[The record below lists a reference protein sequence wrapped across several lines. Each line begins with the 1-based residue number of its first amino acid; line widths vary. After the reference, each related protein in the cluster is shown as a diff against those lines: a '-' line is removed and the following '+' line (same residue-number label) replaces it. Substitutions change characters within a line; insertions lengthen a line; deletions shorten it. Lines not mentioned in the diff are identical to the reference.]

1 MNHPTSPQPIPGP
14 VLSRRT
20 FVAAIPATAILAAC
34 APEAGGLG
42 DESFGAKEGSIDAI
56 DHSRFDA
63 LLKQYV
69 VEGDNGVNL
78 VRYEQLQ
85 SEAADE
91 LTAYLTAMQE
101 IAIEDFG
108 RDEQFAFWAN
118 LYNAAT
124 LDVIIQ
130 NYPVDSIRDIGILSL
145 GPWDDEVV
153 TVSGRTLTLNN
164 IEHDIMRPD
173 WQDVRVHY
181 AVNCASIGC
190 PNLGTEAFTGA
201 KLEEQLEAAAS
212 AYVNH
217 PRGFGGEPGKIVAS
231 NIYDWYQ
238 GDWGTE
244 QDVLDH
250 AREYAVGPTAALL
263 ENAEIISGYDYD
275 WGLNLA

>member
-20 FVAAIPATAILAAC
+20 FVAVIPATAILAAC

>member
-1 MNHPTSPQPIPGP
+1 MNHMTPAKSMSGP
-14 VLSRRT
+14 ALSRRT
-20 FVAAIPATAILAAC
+20 FVAAIPATAVLAAC
-34 APEAGGLG
+34 APDAGGLG
-42 DESFGAKEGSIDAI
+42 DDSFGTAEGSSDAI

-69 VEGDNGVNL
+69 VEDDSGVNL
-78 VRYEQLQ
+78 VRYEKLQ
-85 SEAADE
+85 SEASEE
-91 LTAYLTAMQE
+91 LAAYLSAMQE

-130 NYPVDSIRDIGILSL
+130 NYPVDSIRDIGLLGL
-145 GPWDDEVV
+145 GPWDDDAV

-201 KLEEQLEAAAS
+201 RLEEQLEAAAS

-217 PRGFGGEPGKIVAS
+217 PRGFGGEQGQVVAS
-231 NIYDWYQ
+231 NIYEWYQ
-238 GDWGTE
+238 GDWGSE

-263 ENAEIISGYDYD
+263 ENADSISGYDYD
-275 WGLNLA
+275 WSLNLV